1 MLLAYH
7 IHLTWNQPT
16 IFKTSPSKLYLIPAS
31 SQLPKGCCLNPKEW
45 CIGTPFH
52 PFSTLWTLK
61 DLGIYTLN
69 VAFHIHGLRIYSSST
84 GLKHHRRL
92 EEVSPLVGPSQHLKD
107 KRQTRWSSLE
117 NDSCFS
123 CDNNICVKITVDGWH
138 PASFD
143 SLWFMCNLIM
153 FIKSA
158 WRIRTSEVLR
168 SFSHRD
174 GFTFFWLRDGS
185 QDFTHSTSWLGRS
198 PKQTSCLQ
206 RYHYLSVNSEI
217 FTIFHVQTWSKTSVL
232 VFELY
237 CNNWSTLS
245 DT

>member
-31 SQLPKGCCLNPKEW
+31 SKGCCLNPKEW

-123 CDNNICVKITVDGWH
+123 CDNNICVKITVDGWN

-143 SLWFMCNLIM
+143 RRLFMCNLIM

-158 WRIRTSEVLR
+158 WRICTSEVLR
-168 SFSHRD
+168 SFSHWD
-174 GFTFFWLRDGS
+174 GFTFFCLRDGS
-185 QDFTHSTSWLGRS
+185 RDFTQGDP
-198 PKQTSCLQ
+198 PKQTSC
-206 RYHYLSVNSEI
+206 HKGITIFISEI

-232 VFELY
+232 VFELA
-237 CNNWSTLS
+237 NIGVLS
-245 DT
+245 